1 MKKNSRKNPYKADR
15 VASEIEKIVQEVVT
29 YEIKDP
35 RVAGNATVTEVA
47 LTPDLQNCK
56 IYVQVLEEDKKSV
69 MDGLKNATGFVRHA
83 IADSLDMRKTPE
95 VMFVLDE
102 SLDRMNRIEELL
114 KQIK

>member
-1 MKKNSRKNPYKADR
+1 MKNNNRRNPYKVDR

-35 RVAGNATVTEVA
+35 RVAGNAAVTEVV
-47 LTPDLQNCK
+47 LSKDLQNCK
-56 IYVQVLEEDKKSV
+56 IYVQVMVEDKKSV
-69 MDGLKNATGFVRHA
+69 MDGLKNAAGFVRHA
-83 IADSLDMRKTPE
+83 IADTLDMRKTPE

-114 KQIK
+114 KTIK